1 MGQELSEQK
10 EVAVSANKVSR
21 RWAGVIGLIIILA
34 SEYLLRD
41 VFISRGASG
50 LQIGIAIAIEWI
62 IALFILLY
70 WIPKV
75 EHRKLNSIGFRK
87 FPRKYIWISIVAY
100 LAYVLI
106 SAGLEPGLKAAGLQ
120 TLRDLSPAL
129 KDYGFPLLFGLFL
142 TGTFVEEIFYRGYV
156 IERLTELSGRR
167 WVAGIVSWLTFTLV
181 HLGFFGLGP
190 TLEVG
195 VIAAVFVT
203 LFIAAKSIWPAIIV
217 HGISDVIG
225 FLIGPFIA

>member
-1 MGQELSEQK
+1 M
-10 EVAVSANKVSR
+10 SANRLSPR
-21 RWAGVIGLIIILA
+21 RAAATGLIIILA

-41 VFISRGASG
+41 VFIAKGASP
-50 LQIGIAIAIEWI
+50 LQIGIAIGIEWVV
-62 IALFILLY
+62 ALFMLFY

-75 EHRKLNSIGFRK
+75 EHRKLSSIGFRK

-106 SAGLEPGLKAAGLQ
+106 SAGLEPGLKSAGLQ

-129 KDYGFPLLFGLFL
+129 KEYGFPLLFGLFL
-142 TGTFVEEIFYRGYV
+142 TGTFVEEVFYRGYI
-156 IERLTELSGRR
+156 IERVTELSGRR
-167 WVAGIVSWLTFTLV
+167 WVAGITSWLTFTLV

-195 VIAAVFVT
+195 VIAAIFVT
-203 LFIAAKSIWPAIIV
+203 LFTVAKSIWPAIIV
-217 HGISDVIG
+217 HGISDIVG
-225 FLIGPFIA
+225 FLIGPFVA